1 MMNAFFNGLMITGGL
16 IVAIGAQNAFV
27 LRQGLLK
34 QHIGVVVALCWLC
47 DVVLMAGGVFGISAL
62 LSDSP
67 LAAAWLAVAGGV
79 FLVCYGAMNA
89 KRAWRGGGHLS
100 VSADRKD
107 HVSAVKIAA
116 TTLALTLLNPH
127 VYIDTVVLIG
137 GSAAALSHQDKVW
150 FLSGALTVSALWF
163 VGLGYG
169 ARLLLPLFRRERV
182 WQILDGLIAA
192 MMFYLAYGLLK
203 QAAGV
208 LQGYFQTA

>member
-79 FLVCYGAMNA
+79 FLVCYGA
-89 KRAWRGGGHLS
+89 
-100 VSADRKD
+100 
-107 HVSAVKIAA
+107 
-116 TTLALTLLNPH
+116 
-127 VYIDTVVLIG
+127 
-137 GSAAALSHQDKVW
+137 
-150 FLSGALTVSALWF
+150 LTVSALWF